1 MKESVEQALIFENI
15 LIYGIMR
22 KQLFAIDKF
31 GVGKI

>member
-15 LIYGIMR
+15 LNYGIMS